1 MNVTDFIHILQNS
14 NAILSPKQTR
24 ELEDIIEE
32 YPYFQAARALHLK
45 GLKNLD
51 SYKYNNA
58 LKVTAAYTTDRDV
71 LFDYITSKEFIQ
83 NNIAEAIAGRG
94 SKLEDQNAVSEEIE
108 PNPNTE
114 SMLSDSDEPALPQNI
129 KDAEQILNPEL
140 FKSKTTGDQAK
151 TSPQEKELKPRTDLK
166 LGSPIPFTKREK
178 HSFTEWLQLTSRPEE
193 EVEAEEDV
201 MEELDRKK
209 KFELLDKFI
218 ENNPKIV
225 PKESPKPT
233 VNIKESTK
241 FDKNELMT
249 ETLAKVYLEQKKYKK
264 AIQAFKILSL
274 KYPEKSGF
282 FADQIQAVK
291 KLQKEKE

>member
-94 SKLEDQNAVSEEIE
+94 SKLEEQNAVSEEIE
-108 PNPNTE
+108 PNPNAE
-114 SMLSDSDEPALPQNI
+114 SMLAESDEHALPRNI
-129 KDAEQILNPEL
+129 KDAEQTLNPEL
-140 FKSKTTGDQAK
+140 FTSKTTDNQAK
-151 TSPQEKELKPRTDLK
+151 TSSQEKEPKPKMDLK

-193 EVEAEEDV
+193 EVETQEDI

-225 PKESPKPT
+225 PQESPKPK